1 MINFWFYD
9 TFCTL
14 LSVPSSSAMNWVYI
28 RGNSRVRMNEKPH
41 MLWFEKFVTSKPPS
55 SLCWTRIFRNVNE
68 NQRRLLRILTL
79 VQHVV
84 VRRWWTHWRC
94 TDGKFIIYD
103 SSEENWKLS
112 RLHFPPWAEFFQ
124 PQRCFSFYESE
135 SERFVDSR
143 TAARRRVKT
152 TEIDDVEQIRHSTN
166 SQLLIESECNECVE
180 ILKHD
185 RDEVKGKWGKS
196 MFGEQNKRALEFARK
211 TFGCLCVR
219 GKALVAQHG
228 KLLGPSRITRTHL
241 RGKIYSSAR

>member
-94 TDGKFIIYD
+94 ADGKFIIYD

-112 RLHFPPWAEFFQ
+112 RLHFPP
-124 PQRCFSFYESE
+124 
-135 SERFVDSR
+135 
-143 TAARRRVKT
+143 
-152 TEIDDVEQIRHSTN
+152 
-166 SQLLIESECNECVE
+166 
-180 ILKHD
+180 
-185 RDEVKGKWGKS
+185 
-196 MFGEQNKRALEFARK
+196 M
-211 TFGCLCVR
+211 
-219 GKALVAQHG
+219 
-228 KLLGPSRITRTHL
+228 SRIFPA
-241 RGKIYSSAR
+241 SAMFLLLWVGVREIRRFAHCCQAACENHRDRRCGADSTFHKLTVAHRVRV